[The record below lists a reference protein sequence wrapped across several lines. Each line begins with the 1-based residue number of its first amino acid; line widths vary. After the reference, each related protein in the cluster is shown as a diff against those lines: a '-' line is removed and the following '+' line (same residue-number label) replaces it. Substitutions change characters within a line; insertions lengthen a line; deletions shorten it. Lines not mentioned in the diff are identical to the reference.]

1 MFRVASLALLT
12 LAAMPAAQASDVYMW
27 GVGPRIGTNFIPG
40 AYPVAFPRRVA
51 ESYVDGTEG
60 TDDPI
65 PVIDKVR
72 GDFVFGAEAMYY
84 VDGGSRLGMVAGF
97 DVGSRFFDAHV
108 IAKYNRVIQS
118 ASVDFLFGGGAGFGT
133 QRWKG
138 EGEGRLRVPYF
149 PLRAEVSG
157 MIRADTMAFQLT
169 PYFQYNLQANH
180 FYRNDLGE
188 DIDVRGGFY
197 PTVGL
202 EFSVLFGDFE
212 PPKPR
217 KR

>member
-1 MFRVASLALLT
+1 MIRVASAALVVASLCSS
-12 LAAMPAAQASDVYMW
+12 AQAADVYMW
-27 GVGPRIGTNFIPG
+27 GVGPRLGTNFLPG
-40 AYPVAFPRRVA
+40 AYPSLFPKIVA
-51 ESYVDGTEG
+51 EDVVDGTE
-60 TDDPI
+60 DLEDPT
-65 PVIDKVR
+65 PVINKVR
-72 GDFVFGAEAMYY
+72 GDVLFGFEAQYY
-84 VDGGSRLGMVAGF
+84 VDGGSRLAMIGGF
-97 DVGSRFFDAHV
+97 DVGKRYFDAHI

-138 EGEGRLRVPYF
+138 EGEGSLRVPYF

-157 MIRADTMAFQLT
+157 MVRADWLAFQLT

-180 FYRNDLGE
+180 FYVDDLGN
-188 DIDVRGGFY
+188 DVDVGGGFY

-202 EFSVLFGDFE
+202 EFATLFGDFE